1 MTADWAPARQVTA
14 YQEPDDPPGLLPAA
28 WYVPAGELRV
38 PRRHRLLGFSLM
50 VIAVGISVAVPVAGP
65 IAVTA
70 GLIVLRTADR
80 ATESL
85 EARRYARGPRA
96 WDPLLVAANTPWM
109 LVTAVGV
116 TILLAPLLLMAATA
130 IAAAGIAMGG
140 RHLALA
146 AAIAAVYTVLS
157 CVGPGSRAPRRELNR
172 FLNAITRTRPDP
184 GQARPRAEMTALA
197 LPAGP
202 YPDGE
207 DPAGPR
213 RAVTGPPRPTAA
225 VRPRRRR
232 FRRTKRFLGTVTA
245 LAALGAIVFTGLLL
259 VLPGVGDAPSV
270 AQALDRAHHT
280 GYPGP
285 ALPPRMAASLVAT
298 EDHRF
303 YSEPGIDPAAAGRV
317 ILGSFTKGPDQGGA
331 TLYQQLAR
339 MLYVGGQSGMLAEA
353 EQILLGIKLD
363 LNYSKAHIL
372 RMYAAVAYFGHGYYG
387 LAAASCGY
395 FAEQPA
401 GLSWGQAAMLAGLVQ
416 APSAG
421 DPFSHFANARASEA
435 HVLVRLIAMRQ
446 LTPAQATQAYWLP
459 VHLAR
464 GVSADARSASCVAH
478 SRSLPVVVGHI
489 DAVPGTSGSLLT
501 QDVEVQ
507 AAACLEGCHQGL
519 ELPGRGRLGPCGPP
533 APQRDPRGEPG
544 ADRAQC
550 PRPGRRRR
558 RDGLAWPP
566 SLHGRAQAAVP

>member
-28 WYVPAGELRV
+28 WYVPAGELQV

-50 VIAVGISVAVPVAGP
+50 VIAVGISVAVPVAGA

-213 RAVTGPPRPTAA
+213 RAVTGPGRPAAA

-303 YSEPGIDPAAAGRV
+303 YSEPGIDPAAVGRV
-317 ILGSFTKGPDQGGA
+317 ILGRFAKGPDQGGA

-339 MLYVGGQSGMLAEA
+339 MLYAGGQSGMLAEA

-416 APSAG
+416 APSAD

-478 SRSLPVVVGHI
+478 SRSLPVVVGHTG
-489 DAVPGTSGSLLT
+489 AHAQSG
-501 QDVEVQ
+501 Q
-507 AAACLEGCHQGL
+507 AAGQDNALLVLEML
-519 ELPGRGRLGPCGPP
+519 
-533 APQRDPRGEPG
+533 G
-544 ADRAQC
+544 ADRHGGPDRTPPRRRSGGLHGCFTDDPADVIVVGDRVSHPC
-550 PRPGRRRR
+550 GGPRPVPNKGR
-558 RDGLAWPP
+558 
-566 SLHGRAQAAVP
+566 

>member
-28 WYVPAGELRV
+28 WYLPAGELQV

-207 DPAGPR
+207 DPAGPM
-213 RAVTGPPRPTAA
+213 RAVTGPGRPAAA

-259 VLPGVGDAPSV
+259 VLPGSVTRRRWRRRWIAPITPAIPARRS
-270 AQALDRAHHT
+270 RRGWRPRWSPPKTT
-280 GYPGP
+280 GSTP
-285 ALPPRMAASLVAT
+285 S
-298 EDHRF
+298 
-303 YSEPGIDPAAAGRV
+303 RV
-317 ILGSFTKGPDQGGA
+317 ST
-331 TLYQQLAR
+331 R
-339 MLYVGGQSGMLAEA
+339 
-353 EQILLGIKLD
+353 
-363 LNYSKAHIL
+363 
-372 RMYAAVAYFGHGYYG
+372 RR
-387 LAAASCGY
+387 
-395 FAEQPA
+395 
-401 GLSWGQAAMLAGLVQ
+401 
-416 APSAG
+416 SAG
-421 DPFSHFANARASEA
+421 
-435 HVLVRLIAMRQ
+435 
-446 LTPAQATQAYWLP
+446 
-459 VHLAR
+459 
-464 GVSADARSASCVAH
+464 
-478 SRSLPVVVGHI
+478 
-489 DAVPGTSGSLLT
+489 
-501 QDVEVQ
+501 
-507 AAACLEGCHQGL
+507 
-519 ELPGRGRLGPCGPP
+519 
-533 APQRDPRGEPG
+533 
-544 ADRAQC
+544 
-550 PRPGRRRR
+550 
-558 RDGLAWPP
+558 
-566 SLHGRAQAAVP
+566 

>member
-28 WYVPAGELRV
+28 WYVPAGELQV

-140 RHLALA
+140 RHLDLA

-303 YSEPGIDPAAAGRV
+303 YSEPGIDPAAVGRV
-317 ILGSFTKGPDQGGA
+317 ILGRFTKGPDQGGA

-339 MLYVGGQSGMLAEA
+339 MLYAGGQSGMLADA

-489 DAVPGTSGSLLT
+489 DAMPGTSK
-501 QDVEVQ
+501 DDE
-507 AAACLEGCHQGL
+507 
-519 ELPGRGRLGPCGPP
+519 PGRRDP
-533 APQRDPRGEPG
+533 ARDEGTESHVGQRDPPAESALILDGI
-544 ADRAQC
+544 RA
-550 PRPGRRRR
+550 RPTR
-558 RDGLAWPP
+558 
-566 SLHGRAQAAVP
+566 